1 MTRANF
7 FWEERG
13 EGGSLC
19 PGLGW
24 EVLIG
29 WGNKNL
35 VWGFYWGVELFQV
48 RECANFRLIVGE
60 ILANYSFNVI

>member
-48 RECANFRLIVGE
+48 RE
-60 ILANYSFNVI
+60 

>member
-7 FWEERG
+7 FGGERG

-24 EVLIG
+24 EVSIG

-48 RECANFRLIVGE
+48 RE
-60 ILANYSFNVI
+60 